1 MATRRL
7 QNAGLTNGCF
17 HRTLNGLLMDLMAY
31 GPSGVRIGAKRGC
44 GEYVLLAPLRRVRR
58 IFVYQRIRPRM
69 PPLVK
74 LNATSNP
81 T

>member
-44 GEYVLLAPLRRVRR
+44 GEYWQPHCVAYVGFLCTSAFGRGCLR
-58 IFVYQRIRPRM
+58 
-69 PPLVK
+69 LWN
-74 LNATSNP
+74 L
-81 T
+81 